1 MNNVHSAQCYF
12 WNPYVVSA
20 LIDVSI
26 FSTGTVTQYAGSV
39 LLVGFCLGSCSF
51 CERYDSIDPSLNH
64 NVLHHYKIDCKISAL
79 CLPVR
84 LSVRTGYCSANYQ
97 CNPGTCNRVVYRC
110 ECPDGYTSTGS
121 ACTYGKCTYGSLSRA
136 LQLSESFKVRWEI

>member
-1 MNNVHSAQCYF
+1 MNNVHSAQRYF

-26 FSTGTVTQYAGSV
+26 FSTGNGDSTCRISTSCWLLPWLLFLLWTVR
-39 LLVGFCLGSCSF
+39 L
-51 CERYDSIDPSLNH
+51 DPSLNQ

-97 CNPGTCNRVVYRC
+97 CNPGTCNRVFYRC